1 MAIDPLAKRLDSMA
15 MEPAGTPSVKVDLTQ
30 MAAEELPP
38 DLQER
43 GVDEPYQVAG
53 LGSLVAKGS
62 EVVGEKAKRAIEKAS
77 DKLSSSTLAPSVL
90 RQDPTAL
97 KTERPIL
104 QPKVEQDTLGPYQVV
119 RDADPAK
126 AEQVLEQVGI
136 QPGGVKPS
144 VSTKEALLGVPEG
157 PINTQRITGEGELKQ
172 YIEAI
177 ALQAGADKV
186 KTMTFDD
193 VRKKVLES
201 EFVVRY
207 KHEEIGRATTMEE
220 AQAIYQKKL
229 DDLAEKGSVIDNP
242 NELRISAQQPYDEAF
257 LNRIIDPSVATTA
270 DPKELYKVMLA
281 VTDAGN
287 RAMDLGRQVTAAKA
301 AGSLTPEL
309 AAQFRQAVAVE
320 GALIKGLKR
329 RQVDIARTLGIFRM
343 AREGSAERGQYLDQ
357 LMSESGGIE
366 TIHDLAKK
374 YTALDSRVARQA
386 VAVEGALIKGLKRR
400 QVDIARTLGIFRMA
414 REGSAERGKY
424 LDQLMSESGGIE
436 TIHDLATKYTA
447 LDSRVARQ
455 AVAEKTL
462 SGTLKDIW
470 MTTWYNG
477 MLSSPV
483 THMKNIVGNLMFG
496 LWQIPEAAVASG
508 IGKVRNKFFGGE
520 MAIQA
525 NEVHAQAFG
534 FFQGMLDGAIIAS
547 RAMAKN
553 TPTDPLT
560 KIEMARSGRDAFDID
575 FGDGA
580 FGKAFSRGLKFY
592 GSAVTVPGRALM
604 AEDEFFK
611 AMAYR
616 MELNALAAR
625 NANVRYREIIDAGG
639 SIEDAEKASQ
649 ELAGAILREPPAEID
664 AAAKSASRTVTFT
677 RELERGLQ
685 QIEQLRNVPV
695 MGPVLRLFM
704 PFIRTPTNIMLEGM
718 ARIPGLNFAS
728 PRFWADFN
736 KGGIAR
742 DKAVARVT
750 LGGGVIGGAS
760 LMSYGGFLTGAGP
773 FNYKTRQALE
783 GTGWQA
789 HSFVLPVKD
798 VSEEQ
803 LAKFR
808 EITKVNVGPDKV
820 YISYAG
826 LEPLSSLLTIAATSA
841 EYGMTARE
849 GEGMEQVALG
859 ASIALY
865 EYLGEQ
871 AMLSGFGEIAK
882 IFQSRGSGNET
893 SMLLDMMSA
902 VIEKGGDFLV
912 NGSPVGAYQSAVATW
927 ERTIDPTKATAGR
940 EQMQARDDVGTGA
953 VNAFYKVLHKAM
965 GRRPILSGQ
974 VDLQLDPITGEDVT
988 DGSGSLYEAFSPFR
1002 IKEGK
1007 LANGYEVLV
1016 KFGVPVPDVP
1026 QSIDGVLITEA
1037 QRQRIIRLATGPMK
1051 IGRKMETMAD
1061 TLQRVGNNPSLNYM
1075 YENPEE
1081 TGGIATAQGVI
1092 TSVMSSR
1099 YSAAKQMLLAED
1111 DALRLKIQEIAKSK
1125 ETKTGKY

>member
-193 VRKKVLES
+193 VRKKVLGS

-309 AAQFRQAVAVE
+309 AAQF
-320 GALIKGLKR
+320 
-329 RQVDIARTLGIFRM
+329 
-343 AREGSAERGQYLDQ
+343 
-357 LMSESGGIE
+357 
-366 TIHDLAKK
+366 
-374 YTALDSRVARQA
+374 RQA

-789 HSFVLPVKD
+789 HSFVLPLKD

-940 EQMQARDDVGTGA
+940 EQMQARDDIGTGA

-1026 QSIDGVLITEA
+1026 QSIDGVLITES
-1037 QRQRIIRLATGPMK
+1037 QRQRIIRLATGTMK
-1051 IGRKMETMAD
+1051 IGDKKETMVE
-1061 TLQRVGNNPSLNYM
+1061 TLRRVGKDPSLNYM
-1075 YENPEE
+1075 YENPSV
-1081 TGGIATAQGVI
+1081 TGGVSDAQKVIAGVL
-1092 TSVMSSR
+1092 SSR
-1099 YSAAKQMLLAED
+1099 YSAAKKTLIAED
-1111 DALRLKIQEIAKSK
+1111 DALRLKIEEIARSK
-1125 ETKTGKY
+1125 RMTGKY

>member
-15 MEPAGTPSVKVDLTQ
+15 MEPSGAPSVKVDLAQ
-30 MAAEELPP
+30 MEAEELPP

-62 EVVGEKAKRAIEKAS
+62 EVIGEKAKRAIEKTS

-193 VRKKVLES
+193 VRKKVLGS

-207 KHEEIGRATTMEE
+207 KHEEIGRAATMEE

-229 DDLAEKGSVIDNP
+229 DDLEEKGSVIDNP
-242 NELRISAQQPYDEAF
+242 NDLRISAQQPYDEAF

-309 AAQFRQAVAVE
+309 AAQF
-320 GALIKGLKR
+320 
-329 RQVDIARTLGIFRM
+329 
-343 AREGSAERGQYLDQ
+343 
-357 LMSESGGIE
+357 
-366 TIHDLAKK
+366 
-374 YTALDSRVARQA
+374 RQA

-592 GSAVTVPGRALM
+592 GAAVTVPGRALM

-695 MGPVLRLFM
+695 MGPILRLFM

-742 DKAVARVT
+742 DKAIARVT

-760 LMSYGGFLTGAGP
+760 IMSYGGFLTGAGP
-773 FNYKTRQALE
+773 FNYKTRQSLE
-783 GTGWQA
+783 GAGWQA

-849 GEGMEQVALG
+849 GEEMQQVALG

-965 GRRPILSGQ
+965 GRRPILSDQ

-1016 KFGVPVPDVP
+1016 KFGVPVPNVP
-1026 QSIDGVLITEA
+1026 QSIDGVLITES
-1037 QRQRIIRLATGPMK
+1037 QRQRIIRLATGAMK
-1051 IGRKMETMAD
+1051 IGGKMETMAD
-1061 TLQRVGNNPSLNYM
+1061 TLQRVGNNPSLVYM
-1075 YENPEE
+1075 YENPKE
-1081 TGGIATAQGVI
+1081 TGGISTAQGVI

-1099 YSAAKQMLLAED
+1099 YSAAKKMLLAED